1 LSFQRRVLLVFL
13 LLGLV
18 SLFADVVYEGGRSIS
33 GAYLVEIKAPEVAAA
48 LIGVGEFLGL
58 AFRLFSGYIAAAFCS
73 PSVLWG
79 STLLGYMLTSLS
91 IPMIAFAPTWRSV
104 VTLYIIDRLGK
115 GLRAPSR
122 DVILAEVSES
132 IGVGKGFGVHE
143 LLDQMGAFAGP
154 VLVSVLLA
162 SYSYDVAYFT
172 LIIPG
177 LISVLLVIAAWRLH
191 PSLKSVSSSAR
202 GPKLAFKGYGRPF
215 WTYVA
220 ATSILAL
227 GFMHWSI
234 ASYYLKMRNIAS
246 DVEIGLIYAVAM
258 LVDAVAAVP
267 LGVLFDRAE
276 LKTLLAI
283 PLLTPLFIVLVACA
297 PRELVYFSAVPW
309 GIVMCSEE
317 SIMRA
322 SIALLVEPSNRPL
335 AYGVFGLMFG
345 LTWALGGYIYTA
357 LLREPLYMLLYALA
371 TSVTSLCL
379 YAALTKTTSAAARNK

>member
-1 LSFQRRVLLVFL
+1 LVFL

-58 AFRLFSGYIAAAFCS
+58 VFRLFSGYIATVFHS
-73 PSVLWG
+73 PSVLWS

-91 IPMIAFAPTWRSV
+91 IPMIAFAPAWHSV
-104 VTLYIIDRLGK
+104 VALYIVDRLGK

-132 IGVGKGFGVHE
+132 IGVGKGFGIHE
-143 LLDQMGAFAGP
+143 LLDQIGAFAGP

-162 SYSYDVAYFT
+162 FYSYRVAYLT

-177 LISVLLVIAAWRLH
+177 LISVLLVITAWRLH
-191 PSLKSVSSSAR
+191 SALKSVSSITR
-202 GPKLAFKGYGRPF
+202 RPQLTFRGYGHPF
-215 WTYVA
+215 WIYVA
-220 ATSILAL
+220 ATSILAF

-234 ASYYLKMRNIAS
+234 ASYYLKIRSIVS

-258 LVDAVAAVP
+258 LVDAVTAVP
-267 LGVLFDRAE
+267 LGVLFDKAK

-283 PLLTPLFIVLVACA
+283 PLLAPVFIILVAYA
-297 PRELVYFSAVPW
+297 PRELIYFSAIPW

-322 SIALLVEPSNRPL
+322 SITLLVEPSNRPL
-335 AYGVFGLMFG
+335 AYGVFGLVFG
-345 LTWALGGYIYTA
+345 LAWALGGYIYTA
-357 LLREPLYMLLYALA
+357 LLGEPLYMLLYALI
-371 TSVTSLCL
+371 TSITSLCFYTVL
-379 YAALTKTTSAAARNK
+379 AKTTRAK